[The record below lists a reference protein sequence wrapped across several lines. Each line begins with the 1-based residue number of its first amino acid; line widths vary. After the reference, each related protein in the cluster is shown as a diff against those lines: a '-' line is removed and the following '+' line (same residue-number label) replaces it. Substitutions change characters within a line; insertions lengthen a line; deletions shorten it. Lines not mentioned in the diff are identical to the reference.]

1 MLLST
6 LQNKHQLRK
15 HIKRWPIALVLGLDA
30 AFFGFTDPSR
40 VAAAMVMVGFGLLV
54 ANLYLV
60 MRALLSVASWYGVSF
75 GSHGRRVAAVAT
87 GVISGTVA
95 LQSVGQLSVRDI
107 IVVLPFAVIMYLY
120 TSYGQQS
127 AEP

>member
-6 LQNKHQLRK
+6 LQHKHQLRK

-40 VAAAMVMVGFGLLV
+40 VAAAMVMVGFGLFV
-54 ANLYLV
+54 ANLYMV
-60 MRALLSVASWYGVSF
+60 MSAFIGIAGWYGVSF
-75 GSHGRRVAAVAT
+75 GSHARRVAAVAT
-87 GVISGTVA
+87 GVISGAVA

-107 IVVLPFAVIMYLY
+107 IVVLPFAVILYMY

-127 AEP
+127 SEP